1 VKIILKNKY
10 SSEFIKEERKG
21 YIFVLPALIFM
32 LAFVGYPIIYNF
44 ILSLRDVNVTTFSQP
59 VKPFVGIENYIEVFK
74 DPAMPISIW
83 NTLVFTIGS
92 ISIQFIIGL
101 GLALLFNLKF
111 KLSEPLRGLM
121 VVSYLVPMTVTALLF
136 KFMYST
142 SGGIINELLMKFHLI
157 SQPIGWIIDSKT
169 SMFSVILTN
178 SWVGI
183 PFNMLLLTTGLSNIP
198 YDLYEAAKVDGAN
211 VIQRFFKITLPSLRP
226 AILSVLVLGFIYTFK
241 VFDLV
246 FVMTNGGPVNSTE
259 LMSTFAYKLSFTQFS
274 FSRGATVAN
283 VLFAILFCVSLGYL
297 KLIKEDE
304 VIG

>member
-1 VKIILKNKY
+1 LKNKY
-10 SSEFIKEERKG
+10 SKEFISEERKG
-21 YIFVLPALIFM
+21 YLFVFPALIFM

-44 ILSLRDVNVTTFSQP
+44 ILSFRDVNVTTFSNP
-59 VKPFVGIENYIEVFK
+59 IKPFVGLKNYIEIFQ
-74 DPAMPISIW
+74 DPTLRISIW
-83 NTLVFTIGS
+83 NTLVFTLGS
-92 ISIQFIIGL
+92 ISIQFVIGL

-111 KLSEPLRGLM
+111 KLSEPIRGLM
-121 VVSYLVPMTVTALLF
+121 VVSYLIPMTVTALLF

-142 SGGIINELLMKFHLI
+142 SGGIINEVLMQFHLI
-157 SQPIGWIIDSKT
+157 SEPIGWIIDSKT
-169 SMFSVILTN
+169 SMLSVILTN

-183 PFNMLLLTTGLSNIP
+183 PFNMLLLTTGLSNISAT
-198 YDLYEAAKVDGAN
+198 LYEAGKVDGAN
-211 VIQRFFKITLPSLRP
+211 VFQRFFKITLPSLRP

-259 LMSTFAYKLSFTQFS
+259 LMSSFAYKLSFTQFS
-274 FSRGATVAN
+274 FSKGATVAN
-283 VLFAILFCVSLGYL
+283 ILFAILFFVSLGYL

>member
-1 VKIILKNKY
+1 VELVLKNKY
-10 SSEFIKEERKG
+10 SSEFIREERKG
-21 YIFVLPALIFM
+21 YLFVLPALIFM

-44 ILSLRDVNVTTFSQP
+44 ILSFRDVNVTTFSQAI
-59 VKPFVGIENYIEVFK
+59 KPFVGLKNYIEVFQ
-74 DPAMPISIW
+74 DPTLAISIW
-83 NTLVFTIGS
+83 NTLVFTLGS
-92 ISIQFIIGL
+92 ISIQFVVGL
-101 GLALLFNLKF
+101 GLALLFNMKF
-111 KLSEPLRGLM
+111 KVSEPLRGLM
-121 VVSYLVPMTVTALLF
+121 VVSYLIPMTVTALLF

-142 SGGIINELLMKFHLI
+142 SGGIINELLMKAHLI

-183 PFNMLLLTTGLSNIP
+183 PFNMLLLTTGLSNISST
-198 YDLYEAAKVDGAN
+198 LYEAGKVDGAN
-211 VIQRFFKITLPSLRP
+211 VFQRFFKITLPSLKP

-274 FSRGATVAN
+274 FSKGAAVAN
-283 VLFAILFCVSLGYL
+283 ILFAILFCVSLGYL
-297 KLIKEDE
+297 ALIKEDE
-304 VIG
+304 VMG

>member
-1 VKIILKNKY
+1 MKDKY
-10 SSEFIKEERKG
+10 SKEFISEERKG
-21 YIFVLPALIFM
+21 YLFVFPALIFM

-44 ILSLRDVNVTTFSQP
+44 ILSFRDVNVMTFSQP
-59 VKPFVGIENYIEVFK
+59 VKPFVGLKNYIEVFQ
-74 DPAMPISIW
+74 DPTLRISIW
-83 NTLVFTIGS
+83 NTLVFTLGS
-92 ISIQFIIGL
+92 ISIQFVIGL

-111 KLSEPLRGLM
+111 KLSEPIRGLM
-121 VVSYLVPMTVTALLF
+121 VVSYLIPMTVTALLF

-142 SGGIINELLMKFHLI
+142 SGGIINEVLMQFHFI
-157 SQPIGWIIDSKT
+157 SEPIGWIIDSKT
-169 SMFSVILTN
+169 SMLSVILTN

-183 PFNMLLLTTGLSNIP
+183 PFNMLLLTTGLSNISAT
-198 YDLYEAAKVDGAN
+198 LYEAGKVDGAN
-211 VIQRFFKITLPSLRP
+211 VFQRFFKITLPSLRP

-259 LMSTFAYKLSFTQFS
+259 LMSSFAYKLSFTQFS
-274 FSRGATVAN
+274 FSKGATVAN
-283 VLFAILFCVSLGYL
+283 ILFAILFFVSLGYL